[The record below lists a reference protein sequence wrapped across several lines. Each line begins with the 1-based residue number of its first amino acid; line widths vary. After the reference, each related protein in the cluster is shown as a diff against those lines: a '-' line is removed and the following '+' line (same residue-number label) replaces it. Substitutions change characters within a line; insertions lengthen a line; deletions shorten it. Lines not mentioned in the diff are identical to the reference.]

1 MWEVSKSSYF
11 LLGVDNK
18 NAIAQIA
25 YFVNVHEL
33 KLWDRW
39 PPRIS

>member
-1 MWEVSKSSYF
+1 MREASKPSYF

-18 NAIAQIA
+18 NAIAKIA

-33 KLWDRW
+33 KLWDR
-39 PPRIS
+39 